1 MADVICQKC
10 GYKTN
15 TKEED
20 TERGSTCPICRGELK
35 VERPKACGCILLIID
50 NDRTVRTPSD
60 EVILRSGDEIIA
72 VIRPEDEEHLR
83 GLLTGTSN

>member
-35 VERPKACGCILLIID
+35 VERSKACGCILLII
-50 NDRTVRTPSD
+50 V
-60 EVILRSGDEIIA
+60 IA
-72 VIRPEDEEHLR
+72 VTAGILWRF
-83 GLLTGTSN
+83 LL

>member
-20 TERGSTCPICRGELK
+20 TERGSTCPICRVELK
-35 VERPKACGCILLIID
+35 VERPKACGCILLII
-50 NDRTVRTPSD
+50 V
-60 EVILRSGDEIIA
+60 IA
-72 VIRPEDEEHLR
+72 VTAGILWRF
-83 GLLTGTSN
+83 LL

>member
-35 VERPKACGCILLIID
+35 VERPKACGCILLIIFIAA
-50 NDRTVRTPSD
+50 TAG
-60 EVILRSGDEIIA
+60 ILWRF
-72 VIRPEDEEHLR
+72 
-83 GLLTGTSN
+83 LL

>member
-10 GYKTN
+10 GYTTD

-35 VERPKACGCILLIID
+35 VKFPNKACGCIFLIIIIL
-50 NDRTVRTPSD
+50 
-60 EVILRSGDEIIA
+60 VIAATLWRFQ
-72 VIRPEDEEHLR
+72 VI
-83 GLLTGTSN
+83 

>member
-20 TERGSTCPICRGELK
+20 PERGSTCPICRGELK
-35 VERPKACGCILLIID
+35 VERPKACGCILLII
-50 NDRTVRTPSD
+50 V
-60 EVILRSGDEIIA
+60 IA
-72 VIRPEDEEHLR
+72 VTAGILWRF
-83 GLLTGTSN
+83 LL